1 MEKIGTRL
9 RLERERRG
17 WTRLYVADA
26 IDSDLQN
33 IGRWERGETFP
44 SPYYRQRLCSLFQ
57 MDAEALGLIRS
68 NVRNS
73 AGEMQ
78 EQITEDTQEHDLDN
92 RPFSQHLVYPA
103 SQEDEN
109 LQTEEAPAPT
119 WEGWRETTIPVPL
132 QPQNLSKERR
142 PFPSRT
148 MIFIGI
154 GLVLMVATLSWLIPL
169 FWRLLA
175 SSPAS
180 SPYTLVTQPAN
191 SSQPVSSP
199 ITGTVTR
206 QAGDSAAIVATS
218 RPSTVRPNERFTI
231 FFIVINNGNTIRSDV
246 GKYRLTCIENCMGGE
261 DVGFGS
267 QNAVPGQQW
276 QFTIH
281 LTAPNLT
288 GTYSTTWVLEH
299 NRVPFGPSMSIPVT
313 VSIRPG
319 GIWVSPD
326 SGQTVGDIIQFTAHA
341 YRTEP
346 EDPAIDHVNFTVNWQ
361 NYWKIACVAYP
372 PATGDIFTCNA
383 DLRQLGVTPGQIRVS
398 FDVYDVLGNFNKSA
412 NGVHSVVYSPGQG
425 LSAGAPFPT
434 SPATPVPFYHS
445 RQRR

>member
-231 FFIVINNGNTIRSDV
+231 FFIVINNGNTIWSDV
-246 GKYRLTCIENCMGGE
+246 GKYPRDAQRGVSKRAIERPPCERM
-261 DVGFGS
+261 FC
-267 QNAVPGQQW
+267 
-276 QFTIH
+276 H
-281 LTAPNLT
+281 LLMRDL
-288 GTYSTTWVLEH
+288 SFRFML
-299 NRVPFGPSMSIPVT
+299 
-313 VSIRPG
+313 
-319 GIWVSPD
+319 
-326 SGQTVGDIIQFTAHA
+326 
-341 YRTEP
+341 
-346 EDPAIDHVNFTVNWQ
+346 
-361 NYWKIACVAYP
+361 VA
-372 PATGDIFTCNA
+372 
-383 DLRQLGVTPGQIRVS
+383 
-398 FDVYDVLGNFNKSA
+398 
-412 NGVHSVVYSPGQG
+412 
-425 LSAGAPFPT
+425 
-434 SPATPVPFYHS
+434 ATPRCAS
-445 RQRR
+445 RGTARLLADGKTASLLAVSLPGCP